1 MSASAATPKLA
12 AVPASPL
19 TSRIAAE
26 FAATGDVSSEPRR
39 RHALAGLV
47 ASGLPTSRDEN
58 WKYVNLR
65 PLEKVRFAP
74 STEAR
79 PAITRA
85 DLPTAVGKSRY
96 VFVDGVFDASLSSPS
111 AEAGV
116 TVTTVAAGADA
127 GAVLKAGSTGS
138 ANGGALSAGS
148 TGSGNGGALSAGS
161 TGSGNGGALSAGS
174 TSSGNGGA
182 LSAGSTSSGNG
193 GAASIGNAGAAND
206 AALPGD
212 LRFALL
218 NEAFAT
224 DGAHIHVA
232 RGTDCE
238 ICVELVFVATAEA
251 KAGASYPR
259 VSFKVDANAR
269 VGLIERHVSIGSDAN
284 FINCA
289 VDVEV
294 ARDATVKHYRV
305 QQTGARAIWFDTLT
319 AKLAENAKY
328 QVHMVNLG
336 ALSARSTVNVQLL
349 GERSEVGVFG
359 ASVGGKNQVHDTF
372 ALVEHVAPNAR
383 TDQSFRGIAGGRAR
397 VSFNG
402 KVVVRKGAHGT
413 DSSQSLR
420 GLLAGT
426 DAEIDVRPQLEIYT
440 DDVRC
445 NHGATA
451 GKLDDNMLFYLLSRG
466 LDRETA
472 LRLLKWAFL
481 EDVVSK
487 IEVPELRRQ
496 IEESLAGQMNESA
509 ALAASLAP
517 LAAGPAGATPTQ
529 KDAAHGQAGDGLPRV
544 DGGRATPAQ
553 KENR

>member
-1 MSASAATPKLA
+1 MSASQATSNVAAT
-12 AVPASPL
+12 PASPL
-19 TSRIAAE
+19 TARIAAE
-26 FAATGDVSSEPRR
+26 FAVAHASGEALRGDADRRGGAGQTG
-39 RHALAGLV
+39 HALATRPQV
-47 ASGLPTSRDEN
+47 ALQALLDGGLPTSRDEN

-65 PLEKVRFAP
+65 PLEKVRFVPPTAA
-74 STEAR
+74 AR
-79 PAITRA
+79 PAMTAA
-85 DLPTAVGKSRY
+85 DLPAAVGKSRY
-96 VFVDGVFDASLSSPS
+96 VFVDGVLEPSLSSPTTAPGVVVTS
-111 AEAGV
+111 MKVAGGA
-116 TVTTVAAGADA
+116 TAHGVAAGGA
-127 GAVLKAGSTGS
+127 GAVPTM
-138 ANGGALSAGS
+138 
-148 TGSGNGGALSAGS
+148 
-161 TGSGNGGALSAGS
+161 
-174 TSSGNGGA
+174 
-182 LSAGSTSSGNG
+182 
-193 GAASIGNAGAAND
+193 GAATGVAAAND
-206 AALPGD
+206 DALPGD

-224 DGAHIHVA
+224 DGAQIHVA
-232 RGTDCE
+232 RGTDCA
-238 ICVELVFVATAEA
+238 ICVELVFVATAEG

-269 VGLIERHVSIGSDAN
+269 VGLIERHISFGSDAN

-294 ARDATVKHYRV
+294 ARDASVQHYRV
-305 QQTGARAIWFDTLT
+305 QQTGARAVWFDTLT
-319 AKLAENAKY
+319 AKLAQNAKY
-328 QVHMVNLG
+328 QVHTVNLG
-336 ALSARSTVNVQLL
+336 ALSARSTVYVKLL

-372 ALVEHVAPNAR
+372 ALVDHIAPNAR
-383 TDQSFRGIAGGRAR
+383 TDQSFRGIAGGRSR
-397 VSFNG
+397 VAFNG
-402 KVVVRKGAHGT
+402 KIVVRKGAHGT

-509 ALAASLAP
+509 ALKGAP
-517 LAAGPAGATPTQ
+517 YM
-529 KDAAHGQAGDGLPRV
+529 AHGHLHEQMPWID
-544 DGGRATPAQ
+544 DERAAPAQ
-553 KENR
+553 TERL